1 MNPREL
7 LDNID
12 NLDFDDIEINEIDIT
27 DMVKERARKK
37 VKRIIRNRRTK
48 RIKIAVAITIGIFS
62 LGVISTP
69 VIATNI
75 PILSDL
81 YRKIGIFDDFK
92 DYKKFIGITKEDD
105 GYKAT
110 IEEMVAT
117 PNTLLVAV
125 KVQSPIPFSRN
136 GRELN
141 AQVNI
146 AKLGM
151 TSASGSIAT
160 YYIDDYN
167 CLIINEANSIEGMFP
182 ERSNI
187 SINVNKL
194 DEELQEE
201 FNISFDVNAD
211 FKSAFN
217 DVDKFEINKSVENID
232 IKSLT
237 SSIIKSNL
245 LVDTKG
251 LGSESVNL
259 NHDFIINVDGRYHY
273 ETSASWSDS
282 DFMAEFKT
290 LKYSEIHKA
299 KKTSLIYTG
308 LKEKEEYEKDITWEE
323 EKAITYPKE
332 IITNSN
338 NKYKINKVERDSS
351 KVKFFIESN
360 NPPVDLFTRLT
371 LVTNDEK
378 ENSFWF
384 GTMYKGEDNNYIVEF
399 NDVNK
404 DCPLKL
410 SVDNYWKEKNI
421 EDSVE
426 IRIK

>member
-1 MNPREL
+1 
-7 LDNID
+7 
-12 NLDFDDIEINEIDIT
+12 
-27 DMVKERARKK
+27 
-37 VKRIIRNRRTK
+37 
-48 RIKIAVAITIGIFS
+48 
-62 LGVISTP
+62 
-69 VIATNI
+69 
-75 PILSDL
+75 
-81 YRKIGIFDDFK
+81 
-92 DYKKFIGITKEDD
+92 
-105 GYKAT
+105 
-110 IEEMVAT
+110 
-117 PNTLLVAV
+117 
-125 KVQSPIPFSRN
+125 
-136 GRELN
+136 
-141 AQVNI
+141 
-146 AKLGM
+146 
-151 TSASGSIAT
+151 
-160 YYIDDYN
+160 
-167 CLIINEANSIEGMFP
+167 
-182 ERSNI
+182 
-187 SINVNKL
+187 
-194 DEELQEE
+194 
-201 FNISFDVNAD
+201 
-211 FKSAFN
+211 
-217 DVDKFEINKSVENID
+217 
-232 IKSLT
+232 
-237 SSIIKSNL
+237 
-245 LVDTKG
+245 
-251 LGSESVNL
+251 
-259 NHDFIINVDGRYHY
+259 FIINVDGRYHY

-426 IRIK
+426 I